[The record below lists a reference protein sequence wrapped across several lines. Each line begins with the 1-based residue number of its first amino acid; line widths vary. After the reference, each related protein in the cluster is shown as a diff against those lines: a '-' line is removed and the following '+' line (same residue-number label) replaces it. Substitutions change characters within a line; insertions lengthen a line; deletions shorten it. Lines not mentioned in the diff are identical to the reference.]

1 MFQNNLLMAAASISA
16 AGGITVDNSVR
27 YNDNDSPYLYQ
38 TPSSA
43 GNRKTGSISLWYK
56 RCNLGSIMQLFN
68 AGAGDDITFNASDK
82 LTFID
87 SSGVSY
93 ITTQVFHD
101 PTAWGHLL
109 FAWDTTLAAAGDRLR
124 IYHNGVEI
132 TAFDTETNPSLN
144 DEFEISNTV
153 RQTIGANESNT
164 EEFDGYL
171 AQVYLVDGTQL
182 TPISF
187 GGFDSN
193 NVWRPIE
200 YLGSYGTTGYLLD
213 FVDSSALGN
222 DVSGNDNDFASSGL
236 AADDQ
241 MTDTPT
247 NNWCTFNSASLQ
259 GGGALSN
266 GNLSL
271 DPTGS
276 TTSARGS
283 IGLSSGKWYW
293 EFTMRNGN
301 TNERSCYIVQ
311 STATSGTGQIHSG
324 AGTWDSYYSYNGNA
338 YDSVS
343 GSVAYGNSYTAGDVI
358 GCALDLDNKAI
369 WWSKNGTWQNSATE
383 GEIEAGTTTNAANTG
398 LADGVWTPCYQG
410 NASSQDCDANFG
422 QASYSGTQPEGF
434 LDINTA
440 NLATPTILDGT
451 AYFQPTLYTG
461 DGSVR
466 NIDQTGNSTFQPDM
480 VWIKNRSQADNHMLI
495 DAARGVTKQMH
506 SDSTAVET
514 IDANGLKSFDSN
526 GFGLGSGANGYN
538 DNTETFVAWQWK
550 AGTGAGSSNIAG
562 SINTTTTTVNTTAGI
577 SVGTYTGT
585 GSNATIGHGLGVVP
599 EMIIVKERSDDVG
612 SWHVY
617 HGANTT
623 APETDYLLLD
633 TTAATVDAATTWN
646 DTAPTST
653 VFSIGTNDDVN
664 GSTDT
669 YVYYAFAEIEG
680 FSKFS
685 SYLGNGNTNG
695 TVIYIGFKPSFVM
708 IKKTSGTGS
717 WVMYDSQR
725 SPYNEIDDQLLA
737 NTTAAETTGSE
748 EIDFLSNGFKI
759 RTTDSDV
766 NTSSGNYIFAAFA
779 EYPFGGDGATPA
791 TAF

>member
-1 MFQNNLLMAAASISA
+1 
-16 AGGITVDNSVR
+16 
-27 YNDNDSPYLYQ
+27 
-38 TPSSA
+38 
-43 GNRKTGSISLWYK
+43 
-56 RCNLGSIMQLFN
+56 
-68 AGAGDDITFNASDK
+68 
-82 LTFID
+82 
-87 SSGVSY
+87 
-93 ITTQVFHD
+93 
-101 PTAWGHLL
+101 
-109 FAWDTTLAAAGDRLR
+109 
-124 IYHNGVEI
+124 
-132 TAFDTETNPSLN
+132 
-144 DEFEISNTV
+144 
-153 RQTIGANESNT
+153 
-164 EEFDGYL
+164 
-171 AQVYLVDGTQL
+171 
-182 TPISF
+182 
-187 GGFDSN
+187 
-193 NVWRPIE
+193 
-200 YLGSYGTTGYLLD
+200 
-213 FVDSSALGN
+213 
-222 DVSGNDNDFASSGL
+222 
-236 AADDQ
+236 
-241 MTDTPT
+241 
-247 NNWCTFNSASLQ
+247 
-259 GGGALSN
+259 
-266 GNLSL
+266 
-271 DPTGS
+271 
-276 TTSARGS
+276 
-283 IGLSSGKWYW
+283 
-293 EFTMRNGN
+293 
-301 TNERSCYIVQ
+301 
-311 STATSGTGQIHSG
+311 
-324 AGTWDSYYSYNGNA
+324 
-338 YDSVS
+338 
-343 GSVAYGNSYTAGDVI
+343 
-358 GCALDLDNKAI
+358 
-369 WWSKNGTWQNSATE
+369 
-383 GEIEAGTTTNAANTG
+383 
-398 LADGVWTPCYQG
+398 
-410 NASSQDCDANFG
+410 
-422 QASYSGTQPEGF
+422 
-434 LDINTA
+434 
-440 NLATPTILDGT
+440 
-451 AYFQPTLYTG
+451 
-461 DGSVR
+461 
-466 NIDQTGNSTFQPDM
+466 
-480 VWIKNRSQADNHMLI
+480 
-495 DAARGVTKQMH
+495 MH

-779 EYPFGGDGATPA
+779 EYPFGGTDVTPA